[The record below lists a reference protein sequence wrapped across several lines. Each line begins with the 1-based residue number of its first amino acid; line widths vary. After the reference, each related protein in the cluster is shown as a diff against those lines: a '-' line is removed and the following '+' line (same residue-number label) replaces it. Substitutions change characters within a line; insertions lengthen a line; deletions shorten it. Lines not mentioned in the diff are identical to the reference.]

1 MAMALDVDKLRMGL
15 EEYRRTLEVQ
25 RNALQSEYQELQ
37 RHFNALFAVYGGNMA
52 EEFRQRWGKTANW
65 FEDYL
70 NKAAVLDQ
78 FLAERIEQL
87 RQM

>member
-1 MAMALDVDKLRMGL
+1 MALDVDKLRTGL
-15 EEYRRTLEVQ
+15 EDYRRTLESQ

-52 EEFRQRWGKTANW
+52 EEFHQRWGRTATW

-70 NKAAVLDQ
+70 NKATVLDQ
-78 FLAERIEQL
+78 FLAERVEQL

>member
-1 MAMALDVDKLRMGL
+1 MYLNVDKLRMGL

-25 RNALQSEYQELQ
+25 RTALQSDYQELQ
-37 RHFNALFAVYGGNMA
+37 RHFNGLFSVYGGNMA
-52 EEFRQRWGKTANW
+52 EEFHQRWGKTAHW
-65 FEDYL
+65 FEEYL
-70 NKAAVLDQ
+70 NKAACLDQ

>member
-1 MAMALDVDKLRMGL
+1 MALDVDKLRTGL

-52 EEFRQRWGKTANW
+52 EEFHQHWSKTASW
-65 FEDYL
+65 FEEYL
-70 NKAAVLDQ
+70 NKVVVLDR

-87 RQM
+87 RHM